1 MPRLIGVSNR
11 TAAGGSKAGG
21 LAVALWD
28 ALVETDG
35 LWFGWSGELAKTA
48 PRGVEMFQEDN
59 VDFALSDLTEAEHE
73 GYYLGYSN
81 SALWPVCHYRVDLA
95 NFDEDDFDI
104 YAAVNH
110 RFAKLIYPRAAK
122 DDLIW
127 VHDYHLMLL
136 GRELRELG
144 WKGRMGYFLH
154 IPFPPP
160 EIFKSLPAHAQLVR
174 GLCAFDVIGFQTT
187 NDRRNFEKYILE
199 EFGAEDLGDC
209 TWRVGE
215 RTITIRAY
223 PIGIDAEE
231 FSAMA
236 VKDEAKDAIERMQP
250 FLSGRN
256 LILGVDRMDYSKGIP
271 ERFQAMGKLLDH
283 YPELHNKIAYTQI
296 APPSRSKVDEYADL
310 REDLDRMSGQINGDY
325 GDLDW
330 IPIRYLARP
339 YPRGALA
346 GLYRIARIALVTPL
360 HDGMNLVA
368 KEFVAAQDP
377 ENPGVLVLSQFAGA
391 AEQLSGGAM
400 LVNPHDASGT
410 ADTMREA
417 LAMPLAERKKRWAA
431 MDKVVREQNI
441 DWWRNSFLADL
452 DPNGAII
459 DTTTADDNGGQS
471 GSVVKLGR

>member
-1 MPRLIGVSNR
+1 MARLIGVSNR

-28 ALVETDG
+28 ALLKTEG
-35 LWFGWSGELAKTA
+35 LWFGWSGDVTQNA
-48 PRGVEMFQEDN
+48 PRGVEMFEEDG
-59 VDFALSDLTEAEHE
+59 VDFALTGLTTQEHE

-95 NFDEDDFDI
+95 NFDEHDFET
-104 YAAVNH
+104 YAEVNR
-110 RFAKLIYPRAAK
+110 RFAKLVHPRAAPG
-122 DDLIW
+122 DVIW
-127 VHDYHLMLL
+127 IHDYHLMLM
-136 GRELRELG
+136 GRDLRELG

-160 EIFKSLPAHAQLVR
+160 EIFMSLPAHAQLVR
-174 GLCAFDVIGFQTT
+174 ALCAFDVIGFQTT
-187 NDRRNFEKYILE
+187 NDRRNFEKYIRE

-209 TWRVGE
+209 RWRVAGRE
-215 RTITIRAY
+215 ATIRAY
-223 PIGIDAEE
+223 PIGIEAQTFAE
-231 FSAMA
+231 MA
-236 VKDEAKDAIERMQP
+236 AGAQARDAIERMQP
-250 FLSGRN
+250 FLSGRD

-296 APPSRSKVDEYADL
+296 APPSRSVVEEYADL
-310 REDLDRMSGQINGDY
+310 REELDRLSGRINGDY

-339 YPRGALA
+339 YPREALA

-377 ENPGVLVLSQFAGA
+377 EDPGVLVLSQFAGS

-400 LVNPHDASGT
+400 LVNPHDATGT

-417 LAMPLAERKKRWAA
+417 LSMPLAERQRRHAA
-431 MDKVVREQNI
+431 MAKVVREQDI
-441 DWWRNSFLADL
+441 AWWRTAFLADL
-452 DPNGAII
+452 DPEGTIGIEGA
-459 DTTTADDNGGQS
+459 DG
-471 GSVVKLGR
+471 